1 MEEASSLAREMA
13 LARPAMPAPTMR
25 ISRGTGVGCIMIAWG
40 VGVCYCCRIL
50 LHSPG
55 RCGGVQSDTY
65 SATPPGGYKS
75 HKSHRHG
82 DGGGLDS
89 QTMVHL
95 EGPEMLIRDV
105 CLLRNY
111 SQGGDG
117 NCGCAILQNC
127 KLDRQTLFGQNGK
140 RNGLMTPRSPPA
152 ETVNPSQ
159 SNTEGGSADL
169 HDDRARPGHHL

>member
-25 ISRGTGVGCIMIAWG
+25 MSRGTGVGCIMIAWG
-40 VGVCYCCRIL
+40 WESVTAAESCFIPLAGVGEYNRIL
-50 LHSPG
+50 IAQPL
-55 RCGGVQSDTY
+55 R
-65 SATPPGGYKS
+65 GGYKS

-82 DGGGLDS
+82 DGGGSDS

-95 EGPEMLIRDV
+95 GGPEMLIRDV

-159 SNTEGGSADL
+159 SNADRESAGL
-169 HDDRARPGHHL
+169 HDDRARPGHRL